1 MTTWMRDGEQMR
13 GKRAVVE
20 CKFDGDRVQIHK
32 NGSSINF
39 FSRNFKEHPE
49 FLHGMEDL
57 VMNHILTDKCILDG
71 EMLAWDRVT
80 ERFVDFGSN
89 QTAAKEARDAI
100 TSDTQVPCPMGH

>member
-1 MTTWMRDGEQMR
+1 M
-13 GKRAVVE
+13 AVHG
-20 CKFDGDRVQIHK
+20 C
-32 NGSSINF
+32 
-39 FSRNFKEHPE
+39 RNFKEHPE